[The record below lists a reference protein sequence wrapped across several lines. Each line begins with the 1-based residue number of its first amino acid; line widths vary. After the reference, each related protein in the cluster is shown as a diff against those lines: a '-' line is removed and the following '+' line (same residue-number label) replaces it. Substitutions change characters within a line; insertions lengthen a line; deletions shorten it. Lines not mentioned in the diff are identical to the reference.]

1 MTLISKSIRLILT
14 FSFGVAVGSLGLGI
28 ASADETPAPVTT
40 ATEPQGEIL
49 SVCIEKKTGVIRAA
63 SSCKKTERATTLGG
77 VGPKGAKGDKGDTGL
92 TGAQGLRGLTG
103 LTGATGSIS
112 GLRTQSIKVW
122 EQGYSLYSS
131 CDTMFGFAALNGKTT
146 ISISGNTVS
155 LNKSCSTL
163 NSSTITV
170 YTP

>member
-1 MTLISKSIRLILT
+1 MTQTKKHIQLILI
-14 FSFGVAVGSLGLGI
+14 FSFGVVVGSLGLGI
-28 ASADETPAPVTT
+28 AAADETPSPVTT
-40 ATEPQGEIL
+40 STEPQGEIL
-49 SVCIEKKTGVIRAA
+49 SVCIDKKTGVIRAA

-77 VGPKGAKGDKGDTGL
+77 VGPKGAKGDKGEIGA
-92 TGAQGLRGLTG
+92 TGAQGIRGLTG

-122 EQGYSLYSS
+122 EQGLSLYSS
-131 CDTMFGFAALNGKTT
+131 CDTIFGFAALNGKTT

-163 NSSTITV
+163 NSSTVTV